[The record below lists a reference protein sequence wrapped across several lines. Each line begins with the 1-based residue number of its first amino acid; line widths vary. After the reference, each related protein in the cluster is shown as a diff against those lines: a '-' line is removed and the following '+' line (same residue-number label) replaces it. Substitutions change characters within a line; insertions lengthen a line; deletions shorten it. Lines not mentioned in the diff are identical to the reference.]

1 MKRIDETLRLGR
13 QVAEINAVVPGI
25 VSRRVMRMAWAGAA
39 PSRSDRSELSRMGSE
54 KWQAASQSA
63 MAMTAFAMQQQ
74 VAIAQSFW
82 QALWAPWM
90 GVPSP
95 RGLPLSNP
103 VAGML
108 SAGVAPYH
116 RIATANAR
124 RLGKR

>member
-1 MKRIDETLRLGR
+1 MKRIDETVRLGQ
-13 QVAEINAVVPGI
+13 QVAEINAAVPGI
-25 VSRRVMRMAWAGAA
+25 VSRRLMQLAWAGAE
-39 PSRSDRSELSRMGSE
+39 PSRSDRTEVSRMSSE

-74 VAIAQSFW
+74 MAMTQSFW
-82 QALWAPWM
+82 QAVWAPWM
-90 GVPSP
+90 SLSVGHAPAV
-95 RGLPLSNP
+95 SNP

-108 SAGVAPYH
+108 SAGIAPYH

>member
-1 MKRIDETLRLGR
+1 MKHIDETLRLGK

-25 VSRRVMRMAWAGAA
+25 VSRRIMQMAWAGAT
-39 PSRSDRSELSRMGSE
+39 PSRSDRTELSRMSNE
-54 KWQAASQSA
+54 KWLAASQSA

-74 VAIAQSFW
+74 LAIAQSFW
-82 QALWAPWM
+82 QAVWAPWLGM
-90 GVPSP
+90 SGP
-95 RGLPLSNP
+95 RGLPVSNP

-124 RLGKR
+124 RLGRR

>member
-25 VSRRVMRMAWAGAA
+25 VCRRLMRLALAGAV
-39 PSRSDRSELSRMGSE
+39 PSRYERTELSRMSSE

-63 MAMTAFAMQQQ
+63 VAMTAFAVRQQM
-74 VAIAQSFW
+74 AMAQSFMH
-82 QALWAPWM
+82 AMWAPWTGM
-90 GVPSP
+90 SHSSIPVA
-95 RGLPLSNP
+95 NP

-108 SAGVAPYH
+108 SAGLAPYH

-124 RLGKR
+124 RLRER

>member
-25 VSRRVMRMAWAGAA
+25 VSRRLMRLALAGAV
-39 PSRSDRSELSRMGSE
+39 PSHSDRTELSRMSSE

-63 MAMTAFAMQQQ
+63 VAMTAFAMQQQ
-74 VAIAQSFW
+74 MAMAQSFMH
-82 QALWAPWM
+82 AMWAPWM
-90 GVPSP
+90 GMSRSSIPVP
-95 RGLPLSNP
+95 NP
-103 VAGML
+103 VAAML
-108 SAGVAPYH
+108 SAGLAPYH